1 MSSGMLMKK
10 CCTVQ
15 PHDPSQME
23 QFFPLMAVVM
33 GDRIQNLVFPNQLS
47 LDVLQIQSEDEG

>member
-1 MSSGMLMKK
+1 MKK

-15 PHDPSQME
+15 PRDPSQTE

-33 GDRIQNLVFPNQLS
+33 EDRIQNLVFPNQLS

>member
-1 MSSGMLMKK
+1 MSSGMIMK

-15 PHDPSQME
+15 PHDPSQTE
-23 QFFPLMAVVM
+23 QFFPLMSVVM

-47 LDVLQIQSEDEG
+47 LDVLQIQSEDEE